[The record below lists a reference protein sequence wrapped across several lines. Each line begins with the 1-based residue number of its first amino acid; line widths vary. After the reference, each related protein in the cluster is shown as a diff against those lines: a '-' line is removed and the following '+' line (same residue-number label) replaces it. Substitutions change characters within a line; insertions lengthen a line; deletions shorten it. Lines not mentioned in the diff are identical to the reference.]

1 MVITGLLGARKIG
14 ATVTLMIVA
23 SINNLMNIKGKA
35 NKASKTV

>member
-1 MVITGLLGARKIG
+1 MVIIGLLGARKTG

-35 NKASKTV
+35 NKFSEAG